1 MTNIERI
8 QLIAAALDELNDRVV
23 YVGGAV
29 VDMYADDSAKTDVR
43 PTMDVDC
50 VTHLTSRKEYW
61 EFENELRKKGFENDI
76 TDGAPICRWIF
87 RGETIDIM
95 PDNPDVLG
103 FSNKWYSQA
112 MKTKKCHTLSNGRD
126 IYIFDDV
133 FFLASKIEAIK
144 GRGGE
149 DWRMSHDFEDT
160 VYLLNYSTTLLSKIQ
175 EAPRD
180 LRMYLSEEFAKML
193 HRPNIREEVECALPY
208 EEIDRAPIVL
218 GIMQIISL

>member
-1 MTNIERI
+1 MTNTERI
-8 QLIAAALDELNDRVV
+8 LKIATALDELNDRVV

-29 VDMYADDSAKTDVR
+29 VDMYADDSAKTEIR

-50 VTHLTSRKEYW
+50 VIHLTSRKEYW

-76 TDGAPICRWIF
+76 TDGAPICRWIY

-95 PDNPDVLG
+95 PDNPDLLG
-103 FSNKWYSQA
+103 FSNKWYSQG
-112 MKTKKCHTLSNGRD
+112 MKTKKRHTLSNGKG
-126 IYIFDDV
+126 IYIFDDA
-133 FFLASKIEAIK
+133 FFLATKIEAIK

-149 DWRMSHDFEDT
+149 DWRMSHDFEDA

-175 EAPRD
+175 EAPQD
-180 LRMYLSEEFAKML
+180 LRMYLSDEFSKML
-193 HRPNIREEVECALPY
+193 QRPNIREEVECALPY

-218 GIMQIISL
+218 GIMLEISQ